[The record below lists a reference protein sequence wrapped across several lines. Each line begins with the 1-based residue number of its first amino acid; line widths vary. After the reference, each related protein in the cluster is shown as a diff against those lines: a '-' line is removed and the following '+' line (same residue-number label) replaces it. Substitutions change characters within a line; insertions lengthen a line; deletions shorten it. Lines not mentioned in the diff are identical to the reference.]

1 MEWSLQ
7 AICSKTN
14 TSSTKNESSPLL
26 NIFATFVDHLKHFT
40 FRRGIWQ
47 SNPVLGWGIW
57 TQFWPKRAG
66 IWTTQSSKVQMLGAC
81 PGGGGVD
88 VSNWSAHYSTTLNT
102 RLLID
107 KTKKNNISLKIFKTL
122 FFKIYNP
129 TFNKIHVPHKTL
141 FQNTSLHKP
150 QHNFNTSFP
159 CTTIF
164 SPETKTATINLIR
177 LSEFYFTP

>member
-1 MEWSLQ
+1 MYPKSEYRNL
-7 AICSKTN
+7 
-14 TSSTKNESSPLL
+14 SP
-26 NIFATFVDHLKHFT
+26 
-40 FRRGIWQ
+40 
-47 SNPVLGWGIW
+47 
-57 TQFWPKRAG
+57 
-66 IWTTQSSKVQMLGAC
+66 
-81 PGGGGVD
+81 
-88 VSNWSAHYSTTLNT
+88 HYSTNSATPPYISTYGTLYNT

-107 KTKKNNISLKIFKTL
+107 KTKKNNISPKIFKTL

-129 TFNKIHVPHKTL
+129 TFNKIYVPHKTL
-141 FQNTSLHKP
+141 FQNTSHHKP